1 MNLWEEFKRLLA
13 SILIRGAQELTP
25 ETDTQ
30 THIAIGNVCL
40 AMIADDKARGIKFR
54 EVKRS

>member
-13 SILIRGAQELTP
+13 SILIRGVQELTP
-25 ETDTQ
+25 ETDVR

-40 AMIADDKARGIKFR
+40 AMVADDKARGIK
-54 EVKRS
+54 VPKRL